1 MAKEQEMN
9 EMSNIHVHYTY
20 SVESLYRRFSVLV
33 IGKTKFCIHAVTG
46 LIIHAQKCM
55 FTVFVNLQYYH
66 NMCICMCMF
75 QSSKHSTTHYSCLP
89 YNSIH
94 VCIQGFTRLYFIPVD
109 VDSQISLCHL

>member
-46 LIIHAQKCM
+46 LIIHA
-55 FTVFVNLQYYH
+55 
-66 NMCICMCMF
+66 
-75 QSSKHSTTHYSCLP
+75 
-89 YNSIH
+89 
-94 VCIQGFTRLYFIPVD
+94 
-109 VDSQISLCHL
+109 